1 MVKKYVSLSFIALSL
16 IATNVYASIIN
27 FNVKFASD
35 PGMPSW
41 VQMYSQLDQNYSTYR
56 IIDRLN
62 PIMVS
67 TPNQYNRTLA
77 VIDEATGQHR
87 LCYETRQGSSGVII
101 IHFDNQTQR
110 LSCTVNYH

>member
-1 MVKKYVSLSFIALSL
+1 M
-16 IATNVYASIIN
+16 ATNLYASIIN
-27 FNVKFASD
+27 FNVKLASE

-62 PIMVS
+62 PIMLS

-77 VIDEATGQHR
+77 VIDEATGEHR
-87 LCYETRQGSSGVII
+87 LCKEKIQGRSGIII
-101 IHFDNQTQR
+101 IHFDNKTNH
-110 LSCTVNYH
+110 LSCTVNY